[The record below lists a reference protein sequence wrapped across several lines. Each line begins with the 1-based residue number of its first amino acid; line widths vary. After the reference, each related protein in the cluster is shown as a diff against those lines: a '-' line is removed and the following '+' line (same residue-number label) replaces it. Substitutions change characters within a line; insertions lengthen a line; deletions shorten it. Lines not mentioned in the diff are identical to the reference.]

1 MNGGCMVRFGC
12 ILLFDVMEMVNEY
25 IMVIVMIE
33 DVEGVM
39 VIDDIV

>member
-1 MNGGCMVRFGC
+1 MVRFGC